1 MLSEILKQQE
11 STLAD
16 VFYTQ
21 TWKYLDQA
29 HMSWK
34 PVKYN
39 GVTKS
44 YHFTTPRLH
53 QISALQVLKDPTS
66 MLGSKPQVQAPT
78 GLQVTLAM
86 QT

>member
-11 STLAD
+11 SILAD
-16 VFYTQ
+16 VFYKQ

-29 HMSWK
+29 LMSLK

-39 GVTKS
+39 GAIKS

-53 QISALQVLKDPTS
+53 LTLALQVLKDQTS

-78 GLQVTLAM
+78 GLKVTLAM